1 MTVLRDDRA
10 PAAAPLILS
19 GGPIYTADASANI
32 AEALA
37 IVGDRILA
45 VGDRQSVAARAGPG
59 ARTIDLAGR
68 CAVPGFIDGHAHM
81 DREGLKSVWPS
92 LAGVQSIDDLLRRIA
107 SLAEKA
113 APGDW
118 IVTMPIGDPPH
129 YHKVPA
135 LLKEGRYPTRW
146 DLDRAAPRNPV
157 YIRPIWGYWRYEP
170 PLVSIANS
178 LALALAGI
186 DASTP
191 PPSPEV
197 TIERDPGTGE
207 PTGVFIEHTDM
218 SAVELTLMAAAPHFS
233 LPQRIDGLARSMS
246 LYNQLGT
253 TGVFEGHGVAPETIA
268 AYQALHGT
276 ARQTV
281 RATLAFSPSWSG
293 CGADAAPRMLRDWG
307 RWLAGR
313 GFGDDWLRVQG
324 IFAEKGGD
332 PRHEPRAAA
341 LPQTGWAG
349 FCYDAAL
356 PRDALREVLL
366 EAARNR
372 IRVSTIRSEIVDLYH
387 EVHRHVPIDGQRWV
401 WVHIGEL
408 SRDRIRL
415 AKELGL
421 VLTTHTN
428 RHIWNEGGRHLDR
441 LGAEG
446 AERIVPL
453 RDLLDDGVSVAFG
466 SDNVPPSLLHPIY
479 HAVARRDRTGRVIA
493 EGQKLTRQEALRCA
507 SAGGAYLAGVEHALG
522 SLEPGKLADVTVLSD
537 DLMTVPE
544 DEIPFLVADLTI
556 VGGRIVWQRTV
567 ARE

>member
-1 MTVLRDDRA
+1 
-10 PAAAPLILS
+10 
-19 GGPIYTADASANI
+19 
-32 AEALA
+32 
-37 IVGDRILA
+37 
-45 VGDRQSVAARAGPG
+45 
-59 ARTIDLAGR
+59 
-68 CAVPGFIDGHAHM
+68 
-81 DREGLKSVWPS
+81 
-92 LAGVQSIDDLLRRIA
+92 
-107 SLAEKA
+107 
-113 APGDW
+113 
-118 IVTMPIGDPPH
+118 
-129 YHKVPA
+129 
-135 LLKEGRYPTRW
+135 
-146 DLDRAAPRNPV
+146 
-157 YIRPIWGYWRYEP
+157 
-170 PLVSIANS
+170 
-178 LALALAGI
+178 
-186 DASTP
+186 
-191 PPSPEV
+191 
-197 TIERDPGTGE
+197 
-207 PTGVFIEHTDM
+207 
-218 SAVELTLMAAAPHFS
+218 MA
-233 LPQRIDGLARSMS
+233 
-246 LYNQLGT
+246 
-253 TGVFEGHGVAPETIA
+253 A

-324 IFAEKGGD
+324 FFAEKGGD

-466 SDNVPPSLLHPIY
+466 TTAAPPAQTLVDASVTLRCDPDAASKEHLVVSWGIQQLNHPARVKYGWSQCMKDGTVKASIHEAVRYRVTAVGMQARPSSSLGMGL
-479 HAVARRDRTGRVIA
+479 AVADSQASLRRDLTA
-493 EGQKLTRQEALRCA
+493 ERDLSRQAR
-507 SAGGAYLAGVEHALG
+507 HI
-522 SLEPGKLADVTVLSD
+522 LEFKKDKR
-537 DLMTVPE
+537 
-544 DEIPFLVADLTI
+544 I
-556 VGGRIVWQRTV
+556 VGPV
-567 ARE
+567 EL